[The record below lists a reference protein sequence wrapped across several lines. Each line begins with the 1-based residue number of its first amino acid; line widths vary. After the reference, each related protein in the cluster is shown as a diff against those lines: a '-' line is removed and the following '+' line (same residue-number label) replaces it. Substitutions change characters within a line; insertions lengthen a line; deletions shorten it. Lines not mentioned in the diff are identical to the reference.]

1 MKTLITI
8 LATLFATSA
17 FANIQMICNTK
28 DGYTTA
34 QFNAGIPGTIM
45 TTLKTADSSKDFD
58 KSTLS
63 VQVDEMK
70 PINKVTFETPD
81 ENMVSA
87 SYSATEKGVQTNYQ
101 IMFYIGGANSAD
113 LYKVDSD
120 GNQIEGTITEYS
132 CGMYD
137 DGQY

>member
-1 MKTLITI
+1 MKTLIVI
-8 LATLFATSA
+8 LSTLFTASA
-17 FANIQMICNTK
+17 FADIQMICNTK

-34 QFNAGIPGTIM
+34 QFNSGIPGTIM
-45 TTLKTADSSKDFD
+45 TTLKTANSSKDFD

-63 VQVDEMK
+63 IQVDELK
-70 PINKVTFETPD
+70 TVNKVTFETPD

-87 SYSATEKGVQTNYQ
+87 SYTVNEKAAQTNYQ

-113 LYKVDSD
+113 LYKVDAN
-120 GNQIEGTITEYS
+120 GNQIDGTTTEYT